1 MSVIILGDSMV
12 KNLNGYEVSQ
22 RLPSKCK
29 VYVPNFLGA
38 KMKRMKDYLKLSL
51 RENPAD
57 FIFNVGTN
65 DLNSKR

>member
-38 KMKRMKDYLKLSL
+38 KMKCMKDYLKLSL
-51 RENPAD
+51 RENPAN
-57 FIFNVGTN
+57 FIFNVGPN
-65 DLNSKR
+65 DLNSER